1 MTRYSDQPRDRIF
14 VKGYGLV
21 FFDQAKQS
29 ATDALKTISKRAIQK
44 QQKLLVI
51 DLIGN
56 KIYDK
61 ITKALQVLPQT
72 NSETVTN
79 EHDKEIREKRCIS
92 QEKIQKS
99 IDYLRLI

>member
-14 VKGYGLV
+14 VKGNGLV

-29 ATDALKTISKRAIQK
+29 ATDALKTVSKRAIQK

-56 KIYDK
+56 
-61 ITKALQVLPQT
+61 
-72 NSETVTN
+72 
-79 EHDKEIREKRCIS
+79 
-92 QEKIQKS
+92 
-99 IDYLRLI
+99 